1 MNYVYYSKGAWLIP
15 SVFYIKVRRLIENIL
30 SFNLNLIIKLK
41 NRIRKSLGEVEK
53 IFDYN
58 YLGLK
63 LDVWRKYYVVK

>member
-1 MNYVYYSKGAWLIP
+1 MS
-15 SVFYIKVRRLIENIL
+15 FYIKVRRLIENIL

>member
-1 MNYVYYSKGAWLIP
+1 MLLIFSKKDWNMLSIYT
-15 SVFYIKVRRLIENIL
+15 SYICCSCKKICFI
-30 SFNLNLIIKLK
+30 
-41 NRIRKSLGEVEK
+41 NRIRKSLGEAEK

>member
-1 MNYVYYSKGAWLIP
+1 MS
-15 SVFYIKVRRLIENIL
+15 FYIKVRRLIDNIL
-30 SFNLNLIIKLK
+30 TFNLNLIIKIK

-63 LDVWRKYYVVK
+63 LDVWTKYYVVK

>member
-1 MNYVYYSKGAWLIP
+1 MLSIYTS
-15 SVFYIKVRRLIENIL
+15 YICCSCKKICFI
-30 SFNLNLIIKLK
+30 
-41 NRIRKSLGEVEK
+41 NRIRKSLGEAEK